1 MSTEK
6 TKIAAMPI
14 MRSKAVT
21 ADEKE
26 SMRNIIETNN
36 DAIARNRL
44 SSIQNKVSSRITLLD
59 GVTNPESR
67 VLVEAFDTN
76 TNKWVTVDL
85 YDTVLE
91 FRTNFDSC
99 ILRKY
104 SKP

>member
-1 MSTEK
+1 
-6 TKIAAMPI
+6 MPI
-14 MRSKAVT
+14 IENKAVT
-21 ADEKE
+21 QEEKE
-26 SMRNIIETNN
+26 SMRAIMEINN
-36 DAIARNRL
+36 DDIARNRL

-85 YDTVLE
+85 YDTVSE
-91 FRTNFDSC
+91 FRINFDSG